1 MNEYICEIQ
10 TTATNMLLVVIVIGE
25 KDEPQLRACLYVVI
39 DGVGGERTK
48 SEVEIRLCVCVEMV
62 DARDGWWWWCLI
74 LPPARR
80 VPVPVPVPGI
90 LEPGKLP
97 LCACLECRNYPSRDS
112 EGKLPDLRM
121 VAILVVV
128 CVVWYLCLYLG

>member
-10 TTATNMLLVVIVIGE
+10 TTATNMLFVVIVIRE
-25 KDEPQLRACLYVVI
+25 KDETQLRACLYVVVI

-112 EGKLPDLRM
+112 GLGGK
-121 VAILVVV
+121 AT
-128 CVVWYLCLYLG
+128 